1 MLFICIYWIYFFDI
15 TTLNCDKALTN
26 FSLISVLDQDA
37 HCSKNDPLDWMFL
50 MMGIRRCIAS
60 LVFFNFFFFLSVNML
75 AVVLSISWMLSG
87 VQQSRDCYS
96 HFWIEYP
103 TISSMCPCNLTSHAN
118 SDQYAWAIPVLTY
131 VLSRLTPWCGIT
143 LSATGSRDLTTAWW
157 MKLPSKVGTSKV
169 THSETDWRESVR
181 E

>member
-1 MLFICIYWIYFFDI
+1 MRLLPTLSAFNAIHLYLLNLFFWYNYVKLWQSTI
-15 TTLNCDKALTN
+15 N

-143 LSATGSRDLTTAWW
+143 LSATGSRFDNCLMDEITL
-157 MKLPSKVGTSKV
+157 KS
-169 THSETDWRESVR
+169 RNQ
-181 E
+181 